1 MVPAEHATD
10 DDDSSDELGKSLSPC
25 LPLIVFQHHQS
36 YQHENEHGMLMFSVS
51 QKRLLPHAAD
61 MAPDLVAAGSNMFW
75 TSPQGWM
82 LVIKSTMSPSSSAAW
97 LWNPRTGDKITLPD
111 VERDD
116 DGGGIDIPMDS
127 KCLLTRKDATHPE
140 CFVVLFDRRQP
151 NMWYCKVVVDDDG
164 RRRSWRRYTYDI
176 GDNEVPSKDDP
187 PSSPPTKDVISSIAA
202 VRGELFFISSHEDM
216 CAIIFSSASDD
227 PEFQY
232 FDAAMVDFP
241 EGMSSGI
248 TWLVESE
255 DELFLVCVCFVGF
268 GAGNIARHWGCCDAL
283 GGYKHGS
290 LLPSKPPRA
299 QTESNLLDEQLRGR

>member
-1 MVPAEHATD
+1 MAPVEHA
-10 DDDSSDELGKSLSPC
+10 SDELRSIEDEGKSSMSPC
-25 LPLIVFQHHQS
+25 LPLIVFQHQS
-36 YQHENEHGMLMFSVS
+36 CQHKNEHEMLMFSVS
-51 QKRLLPHAAD
+51 QKHLLLHAAAD
-61 MAPDLVAAGSNMFW
+61 IAPDLVTGNMFW

-82 LVIKSTMSPSSSAAW
+82 LVASSRSPSSSAAW

-116 DGGGIDIPMDS
+116 DGGGLDIPMDS

-164 RRRSWRRYTYDI
+164 RRRSWGRYTYDI

-202 VRGELFFISSHEDM
+202 VRGELFFVSSHEDM
-216 CAIIFSSASDD
+216 CAISFASASDD

-232 FDAAMVDFP
+232 FHYWNPTV
-241 EGMSSGI
+241 S
-248 TWLVESE
+248 L
-255 DELFLVCVCFVGF
+255 ELFSF
-268 GAGNIARHWGCCDAL
+268 
-283 GGYKHGS
+283 
-290 LLPSKPPRA
+290 PRKI
-299 QTESNLLDEQLRGR
+299 